1 MTKRQGLPGAG
12 ALHRAR
18 AAHFGVTGVH
28 RAKPL
33 GLADRA
39 ARGQFGRMIELLAP
53 KPDVL
58 ARRDA
63 IVAGLQR
70 IVAGEGVIADTV
82 RLKPYETDGLA
93 IYRQPPMAVVLPQTT
108 EQVSE
113 VLRFCHANGVR
124 VVPRGAGTSLSGGA
138 LPLEDSVVVGLS
150 RMNRILDVDYADRC
164 ATVQAGVTNLAITGA
179 VQGRGF
185 FYAPDPSSQL
195 ACMIGGNVNMNSGGA
210 HCLKYGVT
218 SNNLL
223 GLKIVTIDGDIVD
236 IGGAHLDA
244 AGYDWLGLITGSEG
258 MLAIVTEVT
267 VRILRGPEGARAM
280 LAGFRSNEIAGAC
293 VDAIIGAGIIPV
305 ALEFM
310 DRPAIHACEAFAQA
324 GYPMNAEAMLIIE
337 VEGCLDEQAALLGAI
352 EKICLG
358 YDPVSLRIA
367 ATAEESAAI
376 WKGRKG
382 AFGAVGRIS
391 PDYFCMDG
399 TIPTSRLAET
409 LRRIGEMADAVHL
422 QVCNIFHAG
431 DGNLHPLI
439 MFNANDPAQFLRA
452 EILGADILKLC
463 VEVGGCLTGEH
474 GVGVEKRDLMGTQ
487 FTAIDLDQQRRIK
500 SAFDPG
506 WLLNPAKVFPLQPA
520 A

>member
-1 MTKRQGLPGAG
+1 MIALP
-12 ALHRAR
+12 
-18 AAHFGVTGVH
+18 
-28 RAKPL
+28 
-33 GLADRA
+33 
-39 ARGQFGRMIELLAP
+39 EP
-53 KPDVL
+53 KADVL

-63 IVAGLQR
+63 LVAGLQR
-70 IVAGEGVIADTV
+70 LLPGEGVIADTL

-93 IYRQPPMAVVLPQTT
+93 IYRQPPMAVVLPETT
-108 EQVSE
+108 EQVADI
-113 VLRFCHANGVR
+113 LRFCHANGVR
-124 VVPRGAGTSLSGGA
+124 VIPRGAGTSLSGGA
-138 LPLEDSVVVGLS
+138 LPLADSVVIGLA
-150 RMNRILDVDYADRC
+150 RMNRILDIDYADRC

-179 VQGRGF
+179 VQGEGF

-218 SNNLL
+218 ANNLL
-223 GLKIVTIDGDIVD
+223 GLRVVTIEGDIID

-244 AGYDWLGLITGSEG
+244 AGYDWLGLLTGSEG
-258 MLAIVTEVT
+258 MLAVVTEVT

-280 LAGFRSNEIAGAC
+280 LAGFNSNEVAGAC

-310 DRPAIHACEAFAQA
+310 DRPAIHACEAFAHA
-324 GYPMNAEAMLIIE
+324 GYPLNAEAMLIIE
-337 VEGCLDEQAALLGAI
+337 VEGSPEEQSALLGRI
-352 EKICLG
+352 EAICLDF
-358 YDPVSLRIA
+358 DPVSLRIA

-399 TIPTSRLAET
+399 TIPTSRLPET
-409 LRRIGEMADAVHL
+409 LRRIGEMADAAGL

-439 MFNANDPAQFLRA
+439 MFDANNPAQFARA
-452 EILGADILKLC
+452 ELLGADILKLC

-474 GVGVEKRDLMGTQ
+474 GVGIEKRDLMGVQ
-487 FTAIDLDQQRRIK
+487 FTPIDLDQQRAIK